1 MKVMR
6 APGALRALLVVA
18 GFAAALVQAAP
29 VEIKVM
35 TRNLY
40 VGADVGTVVEAILA
54 VPPNPPAVIAGVIG
68 ATFLDVQ
75 ATRPAERMA
84 RIAGEI
90 LTHMPHVVGLQELSL
105 WQTRPLG
112 SPNPFVDTFDFYAA
126 LNTALGGAASPYT
139 LVTRLTGVP
148 VAGVGF
154 GPGLPPTE
162 IVLTDSAGILVHKDV
177 TVLGFDSISYSPPN
191 LTTIPGFG
199 PVVRGISYVDVEVAG
214 RKARVASTHLDSVD
228 PGKNLAQ
235 SQELVDFLD
244 TSPYRQIALGDFNSI
259 VEPFDG
265 FFVPTGSDQKM
276 LDNQFKDTWLEKGG
290 GAPGFTWRDDEL
302 LNQLPTDFTQRL
314 DYVFQRGGFS
324 TQSVDIIGEDPLCPL
339 PPATGPCWGS
349 DHAGVLATLA
359 FAPEPGSLAL
369 LGLGFALAAWR
380 RRTTA

>member
-1 MKVMR
+1 
-6 APGALRALLVVA
+6 
-18 GFAAALVQAAP
+18 
-29 VEIKVM
+29 
-35 TRNLY
+35 
-40 VGADVGTVVEAILA
+40 
-54 VPPNPPAVIAGVIG
+54 
-68 ATFLDVQ
+68 
-75 ATRPAERMA
+75 
-84 RIAGEI
+84 
-90 LTHMPHVVGLQELSL
+90 
-105 WQTRPLG
+105 
-112 SPNPFVDTFDFYAA
+112 
-126 LNTALGGAASPYT
+126 
-139 LVTRLTGVP
+139 
-148 VAGVGF
+148 
-154 GPGLPPTE
+154 
-162 IVLTDSAGILVHKDV
+162 
-177 TVLGFDSISYSPPN
+177 
-191 LTTIPGFG
+191 
-199 PVVRGISYVDVEVAG
+199 
-214 RKARVASTHLDSVD
+214 VD